1 MTGDVTF
8 LGVSNLSTL
17 GKIMHGIQEGSTL
30 SGVTVKGALPI
41 VDMRTGKDLAANAE
55 RHDELV
61 QDDLLRAERRADQ
74 DAREA
79 AWVLRADA
87 ELVRFVDRDTAASDQ
102 AKLYHGEVATPP
114 LESPLLADPDS
125 FAAPTPSLY
134 PHRPVHIDAPDPIME
149 ANRLAMM
156 LAAERHEERHRLQ
169 NLGLAPDPHAGRDG
183 LEGVNA
189 RIQVALADAQR
200 TGRELEKETTRLRM
214 ELRAV
219 KAQLSDSPPLTQSRE
234 ASYLL
239 QINELTAAVT
249 AWQRTH
255 ARHLEDVRT
264 ERQRMRHAL
273 VTALALLPADQ
284 VATALAVLPPLPPSD
299 TPAETVKP

>member
-41 VDMRTGKDLAANAE
+41 VDMRTGEDLAANAE

-61 QDDLLRAERRADQ
+61 SAASLAEDRA
-74 DAREA
+74 ARVGA
-79 AWVLRADA
+79 AFR
-87 ELVRFVDRDTAASDQ
+87 TAASDQ
-102 AKLYHGEVATPP
+102 AKLYHGEVATRP
-114 LESPLLADPDS
+114 LESPRLAGPDS
-125 FAAPTPSLY
+125 FAATATRPTPSLY

-149 ANRLAMM
+149 ANRLAVA

-234 ASYLL
+234 AGYLL